1 MENNKDKIA
10 GISGENEQ
18 DSQLDNKV
26 NSDGT
31 SVNTSVGTEDM
42 RDDMSS
48 VDDSVSETSAT
59 TIAADPSGVPADAVD
74 VADVDDA
81 GGKKTRSRMSRK
93 ERRLSRKAEK
103 EQILRIEEL
112 EELMRQTGG
121 DVDPEKIVSM
131 YVPHRKR
138 RRIGAALLRMDKWR
152 LALLGLLLVVCVLFI
167 VAFMQEKMGNF
178 TINLNRLELYRKGIS
193 IADTGTFEDATARLT
208 ADAVADATNI
218 SIDDI
223 PEDVDDLEGSHN
235 GKNYMAYTYYIRNA
249 GKEDLGYV
257 ARVTLDSCAKGAEKA
272 VRVAIWRN
280 GKRIVYAAPAADGL
294 PEDGCENFES
304 DDTVCSYKEDNF
316 LVGNVDK
323 YTIVI
328 WMEGDDPE
336 CVDSIIG
343 GSVQFSM
350 RIDADY
356 DDDTSLLWKF
366 ITDIKDTLTGNKPI
380 NAAGNDAPN
389 DSYYGDGEITWDNRR
404 NKDDDADSDSE
415 TDSDSGSETDSGAAT
430 EESSSTEE

>member
-1 MENNKDKIA
+1 MKNDKDKKA
-10 GISGENEQ
+10 GISEENKQ

-26 NSDGT
+26 NSEGT

-42 RDDMSS
+42 QDDISDVASS
-48 VDDSVSETSAT
+48 AAETSAA
-59 TIAADPSGVPADAVD
+59 TIAADPAGVPADAAHTD
-74 VADVDDA
+74 GN
-81 GGKKTRSRMSRK
+81 GGGRKAKAHVSRR
-93 ERRLSRKAEK
+93 ERRLSKKAER
-103 EQILRIEEL
+103 EQILRIREL
-112 EELMRQTGG
+112 EELMSQTGG

-131 YVPHRKR
+131 YVPHRRR
-138 RRIGAALLRMDKWR
+138 RRIGAALLRMDRWR
-152 LALLGLLLVVCVLFI
+152 LILLGLLLVVCVLFI

-193 IADTGTFEDATARLT
+193 IADTGTFDDATARLT
-208 ADAVADATNI
+208 ADAVVDATNI

-223 PEDVDDLEGSHN
+223 PDDVDELEGSHN

-257 ARVTLDSCAKGAEKA
+257 AKVNIDSCAKGAEKA
-272 VRVAIWRN
+272 VRVAVWRN
-280 GKRIVYAAPAADGL
+280 GKRVVYAAPATDGM

-304 DDTVCSYKEDNF
+304 DETVCSYSEDNF

-356 DDDTSLLWKF
+356 DDETSLLWKF
-366 ITDIKDTLTGNKPI
+366 VTDIKDTLTGNKPI

-389 DSYYGDGEITWDNRR
+389 GSYYGDGEVTWDSRR
-404 NKDDDADSDSE
+404 NKDDGTDGETEDA
-415 TDSDSGSETDSGAAT
+415 TDDGT
-430 EESSSTEE
+430 ERRRN